1 MKIPMTAAVTLLAAL
16 TISPALTACG
26 TTAPPPA
33 HRHVDELGAPNIPV
47 RVPGAAQC
55 PTASTLGQN
64 IACGH
69 GYSGTGFPSRA
80 VLRGWDKQLVSGTC
94 QPL

>member
-16 TISPALTACG
+16 TVSLALTACG

-64 IACGH
+64 IA
-69 GYSGTGFPSRA
+69 YRA
-80 VLRGWDKQLVSGTC
+80 RLLRHRL
-94 QPL
+94 PLTRGAAGVG